1 MKTRHKIM
9 SFLLSGAMVFSLL
22 PASAIGTVK
31 AASANYALTATATAS
46 GSEAPA
52 FGPEKAKDGD
62 ATTKTSRWA
71 SEERDASESNPHWL
85 AMDLGEVKTVNSVI
99 ITWERRNPTN
109 YAIETSEDGSTW
121 KAVKTFT
128 SAPAEKEQ
136 IINLDN
142 PVQTRYI
149 RVRINTFNPT
159 AEGITW
165 KTVSIYEFEVYGEKQ
180 SSGSEVW
187 DALNNLTVKAGDKK
201 LNLPTVEGG
210 KVEAYADYEQI
221 IDTDGTIY
229 QPLEDKTVSVEFKVT
244 DQNNKVTKKEIAITV
259 PGTHT
264 ATADENAKPAVLPE
278 LAEWAG
284 ATGNFTISKNSRIVI
299 NAADKDTLSSM
310 AEAFAADY
318 KDIVGND
325 ISVVYGSE
333 SDVKA
338 GDFYFALTAKGKGLK
353 DEGYLSQIGDSIKT
367 ESETAT
373 GAYWATRTFLQILK
387 QNKTTIPKGTTR
399 DYPKYKVRGVILD
412 VGRKATELQTV
423 KDIAAT
429 MSWYKMNDLQVHLN
443 DNLIFLEDYWDTNA
457 ATSLENSFNAY
468 SAFRLESSVKNEKGE
483 TATSTDLYYTKDQF
497 RSLIKDSR
505 TIGVNIVPEID
516 VPAHALAFTKTF
528 RNCALMKMNSSNK
541 KRALTDHL
549 DLSKPEST
557 QLVKDIFSDYI
568 DGDDP
573 VFDEQTTV
581 HIGADEYSDNATLYR
596 NFVNNMEE
604 YMQSKNRKMRMWG
617 GLTWI
622 KSDTVV
628 RGEGVE
634 INVWS
639 KDWADPTEMYNLG
652 FELINCLDSNVYI
665 VPAAGYYADYL
676 NAANLYANWEP
687 NVFKS
692 GSLNTSIPAGD
703 PQMIGGA
710 YALWNDSIDTR
721 GNGVTD
727 YDVFDRIYQPMSA
740 LSEKLWGEG
749 TKTYSEVKTT
759 TAKVS
764 TAPNTNPY
772 HEIESAGSTYAEYNF
787 DKEDGSDASKNKY
800 DAVSAE
806 HATYTEGKVGKALS
820 MESDTCIETPL
831 DKSPAGTSLSFWVKK
846 AAGGSSD
853 EQVLFEG
860 SSTLGDYTI
869 KAVQKNTGKVGYSRE
884 GYDYSFDYTLPED
897 EWVHLTIKGYKDK
910 AELYV
915 NDSDTAIPAVMDT
928 ATKLGT
934 QYRLATLN
942 IPIKYIGSTTG
953 NSFNGLIDEIELT
966 NDQDDSIIPTTDFS
980 FTCDNEQNPAEGSDG
995 PISNAFDGDTSTLWH
1010 SQYSPSRKALP
1021 ATFTVDMGKEYKINK
1036 LTYVP
1041 RQSGGA
1047 NGYITSYD
1055 LYVKKAESDDWTQ
1068 VVTDGVWASDTKE
1081 KTAKFNTVDARY
1093 IKFVAKEG
1101 SNGFATASEFH
1112 IHQVLNEEE
1121 QEVTKAQEALNE
1133 AVNDSSIKGIY
1144 EAGNADGTYTS
1155 ASWTAFKEAYEAA
1168 KNVSEGASAK
1178 ELKTLLENLQS
1189 AKAGLKNAAVESAK
1203 ETLKAEVDKA
1213 ENKNIYEA
1221 GNADSTYTKDSWTA
1235 FKEAYEAAKAPSEG
1249 ASAEE
1254 LKTLLTNLQNAKA
1267 GLKKSQTETPP
1278 TPNQTETPATP
1289 GQTEKPSTPEKPTV
1303 VQKVSKNVTYRVLDT
1318 KKKTAAVVGV
1328 GGKKGKKVTSVT
1340 IAKTV
1345 KINGVT
1351 YKVTKI
1357 GKNAFKG
1364 CKYLKK
1370 ITIGSNVKKIEKG
1383 AFANCRKLA
1392 SINMKKA
1399 NGITSIG
1406 SKAFSKIN
1414 SKAKVSVPSKKL
1426 SKYTR
1431 MLKKAGLPK
1440 KAVIK
1445 K

>member
-31 AASANYALTATATAS
+31 AASVNYALTATATAS
-46 GSEAPA
+46 GSETSA

-62 ATTKTSRWA
+62 TTTKTSRWA

-180 SSGSEVW
+180 SSGSEIW

-528 RNCALMKMNSSNK
+528 RDCALMKMNSSNT

-549 DLSKPEST
+549 DLSKPKST

-596 NFVNNMEE
+596 NFVNSMEE

-628 RGEGVE
+628 RGDGVE

-676 NAANLYANWEP
+676 NAASLYANWKP

-692 GSLNTSIPAGD
+692 GNLNTTIPAGD

-749 TKTYSEVKTT
+749 TKTYNEVKAT

-787 DKEDGSDASKNKY
+787 NKEDGSDASKNKY
-800 DAVSAE
+800 NAVSAE

-995 PISNAFDGDTSTLWH
+995 PISNAFDGDITTLWH
-1010 SQYSPSRKALP
+1010 SQYSPSIKALP

-1041 RQSGGA
+1041 RQSGGK

-1055 LYVKKAESDDWTQ
+1055 LYVKKAESDDWTP
-1068 VVTDGVWASDTKE
+1068 VVTNGVWASDTKE
-1081 KTAKFNTVDARY
+1081 KTVKFNTADARY

-1168 KNVSEGASAK
+1168 KAPSDGATVE
-1178 ELKTLLENLQS
+1178 ELKTLLTNLKS

-1221 GNADSTYTKDSWTA
+1221 GNADGTYTKDSWTT
-1235 FKEAYEAAKAPSEG
+1235 FKEAYEAAKNVSEG

-1254 LKTLLTNLQNAKA
+1254 LKTLLANLQSAKA

-1328 GGKKGKKVTSVT
+1328 GGKKGKNVTSVS

-1364 CKYLKK
+1364 CKVLKK
-1370 ITIGSNVKKIEKG
+1370 VTIGSNVKKIEKG

-1414 SKAKVSVPSKKL
+1414 AKAKVSVPSKKL

>member
-1 MKTRHKIM
+1 
-9 SFLLSGAMVFSLL
+9 
-22 PASAIGTVK
+22 
-31 AASANYALTATATAS
+31 
-46 GSEAPA
+46 
-52 FGPEKAKDGD
+52 
-62 ATTKTSRWA
+62 
-71 SEERDASESNPHWL
+71 
-85 AMDLGEVKTVNSVI
+85 MDLGEVKTVNSVI

-180 SSGSEVW
+180 SSGSEIW

-310 AEAFAADY
+310 AETFAADY

-423 KDIAAT
+423 KDVAAT

-457 ATSLENSFNAY
+457 ETTMQNSFTKAY
-468 SAFRLESSVKNEKGE
+468 AAFRLESSVKNDEGK
-483 TATSTDLYYTKDQF
+483 TATATDLYYTKDQF

-528 RNCALMKMNSSNK
+528 QNCALKKMNSSNW
-541 KRALTDHL
+541 KRPLTDHL

-557 QLVKDIFSDYI
+557 QLAKNIFSDYI
-568 DGDDP
+568 DGENP

-581 HIGADEYSDNATLYR
+581 HIGADEYEDDATLYR
-596 NFVNNMEE
+596 NFVNEMDD
-604 YMQSKNRKMRMWG
+604 YMKSKNRKMRMWG
-617 GLTWI
+617 GLTRI
-622 KSDTVV
+622 KSDTEV
-628 RGEGVE
+628 RGDGVE

-652 FELINCLDSNVYI
+652 FELINSLDSNVYI

-676 NAANLYANWEP
+676 NAASLYANWKP

-692 GSLNTSIPAGD
+692 GNLNTTIPAGD

-749 TKTYSEVKTT
+749 TKTYNEVKAT

-787 DKEDGSDASKNKY
+787 NKEDGSDASKNKY
-800 DAVSAE
+800 NAVSAE
-806 HATYTEGKVGKALS
+806 HATYTE
-820 MESDTCIETPL
+820 
-831 DKSPAGTSLSFWVKK
+831 
-846 AAGGSSD
+846 
-853 EQVLFEG
+853 
-860 SSTLGDYTI
+860 
-869 KAVQKNTGKVGYSRE
+869 GKVGYSRE

-1010 SQYSPSRKALP
+1010 SQYSPSIKALP

-1168 KNVSEGASAK
+1168 KAPSEGASAE
-1178 ELKTLLENLQS
+1178 ELKTLLTNLQS

-1221 GNADSTYTKDSWTA
+1221 GNADGTYTKDSWTA

-1406 SKAFSKIN
+1406 SKAFSRIN